1 MIIKRLIYFLPIL
14 TLGLFSCNPQIDF
27 GKIVPSHVD
36 KFATGFITQIQNG
49 NIDTCLTLV
58 QPEMNNENGRQFL
71 TNTYNNIQTFDLDS
85 CLIINARKTSMMG
98 ENGFTNY
105 GIDYEYVIGDKFLY
119 FTFGVREQNDNL
131 MITAFDG
138 RILDDSLSKAH
149 AFSLKDKVFLHYLFL
164 FFAISIPIFILIS
177 LIFVIKTKQLKKKW
191 LWIIGVLFGFIKF
204 SINWTTGQVGFSL
217 INISILGAGY
227 SKSGNIAP
235 WMLSFSLPIV
245 AIIFWY
251 KRYWDKKEAEAQKRL
266 DERMKAKEN
275 QEDGE

>member
-1 MIIKRLIYFLPIL
+1 MKRLIYFLPIL
-14 TLGLFSCNPQIDF
+14 ALGLFSCNQQIDF

-58 QPEMNNENGRQFL
+58 QPEMNNENGRQFI
-71 TNTYNNIQTFDLDS
+71 TNTYNNIQTFNLDS
-85 CLIINARKTSMMG
+85 CRIINARKTSMMG
-98 ENGFTNY
+98 DNGFTNY
-105 GIDYEYVIGDKFLY
+105 GIDYEYAVGDKFLY
-119 FTFGVREQNDNL
+119 FTFGIREQNNNL
-131 MITAFDG
+131 LITAFDG

-149 AFSLKDKVFLHYLFL
+149 EFSLKDKGFLHYLFL
-164 FFAISIPIFILIS
+164 FFAILIPIFILIS
-177 LIFVIKTKQLKKKW
+177 LIFVIKTKRLKRKW

-217 INISILGAGY
+217 INISILGSGY

-235 WMLSFSLPIV
+235 WILSFSLPIV

-251 KRYWDKKEAEAQKRL
+251 KRYWDKKEADAQKRL
-266 DERMKAKEN
+266 DERMKATEN
-275 QEDGE
+275 QETNE